1 MSSNGAVI
9 TGTAIANT
17 LTGSAAVDQID
28 GGAGAD
34 TITGGVG
41 ADNLT
46 GGTGVDTFVMATTPA
61 LNDVDV
67 ITDFTV
73 GASGDR
79 IDISALDTDFNA
91 TLKVGTLTD
100 ANGTLASLQGTAAAG
115 DIDVLILL
123 DSTSFANIAAAE
135 DEYTA
140 TAGDITDSDGL
151 IVTCL
156 LPRQGCI

>member
-1 MSSNGAVI
+1 M
-9 TGTAIANT
+9 
-17 LTGSAAVDQID
+17 
-28 GGAGAD
+28 
-34 TITGGVG
+34 
-41 ADNLT
+41 
-46 GGTGVDTFVMATTPA
+46 
-61 LNDVDV
+61 

-79 IDISALDTDFNA
+79 IDISALDSDFNS

-123 DSTSFANIAAAE
+123 DSTGFAAIANAE

-140 TAGDITDSDGL
+140 TADDITDSDGL
-151 IVTCL
+151 IVVYFDSATSTVKVAYDANEAADSSGGVTEIANL
-156 LPRQGCI
+156 SSLGASDLASFTAANFYHA